1 MSKKTNRA
9 ILTATCVISALSLGA
24 ASTARSQTAANPATT
39 EVAKP
44 SCPPVASQA
53 DAVGKTNGAGLE
65 TPPAQP
71 MERSAILPATGGEI
85 NSVAPSVKQGGTD
98 VVAGVD
104 CPMAPNHPNALKAPG
119 PLPEPSKAPPQR

>member
-1 MSKKTNRA
+1 MSNMIKSA
-9 ILTATCVISALSLGA
+9 ILTTACVISALSLGA
-24 ASTARSQTAANPATT
+24 ASTARSQTAANPTTT

-44 SCPPVASQA
+44 SCPPVDVQA
-53 DAVGKTNGAGLE
+53 TAVGKTNAAGLE

-71 MERSAILPATGGEI
+71 MERSAILPATGGET

-98 VVAGVD
+98 VVAGAD

-119 PLPEPSKAPPQR
+119 PLPEPSKAPPKG